1 MNEKYI
7 LTALNRIFGKKI
19 DWEQRRYE
27 LAKEIMRGFAANSND
42 RMLDA
47 RLDLLA
53 EWSVAGADAMIAELK
68 KDCIH

>member
-1 MNEKYI
+1 MNKKDI
-7 LTALNRIFGKKI
+7 LTALNRICRKKI

-27 LAKEIMRGFAANSND
+27 LAKEIMRGFAANPHD
-42 RMLDA
+42 RMVEASLDS
-47 RLDLLA
+47 LA

>member
-1 MNEKYI
+1 MNKKDI
-7 LTALNRIFGKKI
+7 LTALNRICGKKI

-27 LAKEIMRGFAANSND
+27 LAKEIMGGFAANSND